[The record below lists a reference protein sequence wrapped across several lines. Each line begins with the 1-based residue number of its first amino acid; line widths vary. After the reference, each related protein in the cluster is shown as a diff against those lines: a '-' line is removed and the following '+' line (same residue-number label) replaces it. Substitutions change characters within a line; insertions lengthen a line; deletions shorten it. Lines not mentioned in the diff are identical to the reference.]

1 MLEVGDLFDLPLLLC
16 RCRERLALPRD
27 SSRAEAVGDFRV
39 LPMRLV
45 SSGPSMSNTT
55 EDYVTVG
62 DWLNQLPRG
71 EWVSQKNSS
80 STFHSSTYQLTYGSD
95 SIYRLYDAIA
105 AFLTRIG

>member
-45 SSGPSMSNTT
+45 SSGLSMPNTRGFVPL
-55 EDYVTVG
+55 VTGVTLSHCHAVTLSHRHQG
-62 DWLNQLPRG
+62 ML
-71 EWVSQKNSS
+71 QK
-80 STFHSSTYQLTYGSD
+80 
-95 SIYRLYDAIA
+95 
-105 AFLTRIG
+105 